1 MSVKKQMR
9 RPARDASEEK
19 KQQREMVAK
28 IGALAVLIVLGII
41 AFAIMGN
48 EF

>member
-9 RPARDASEEK
+9 RAARAAREEK
-19 KQQREMVAK
+19 KQKRAMGAL
-28 IGALAVLIVLGII
+28 IGALAVLIDLGII

>member
-9 RPARDASEEK
+9 RAARAARDE
-19 KQQREMVAK
+19 KQQPRARGAL